1 MSETKM
7 TMTFKDCGVYGD
19 LWNFDVVKTY
29 DTEHDQEDSELKQVD
44 WGMRI
49 VEMDIVKVY
58 DIRRCT

>member
-1 MSETKM
+1 M

-19 LWNFDVVKTY
+19 LWNVDVVKSY
-29 DTEHDQEDSELKQVD
+29 NTEHDEEDGELKQID

-58 DIRRCT
+58 DIRRCK

>member
-1 MSETKM
+1 M

-19 LWNFDVVKTY
+19 LWNLDVVKSY
-29 DTEHDQEDSELKQVD
+29 DTEHDEEDGELKQID

-58 DIRRCT
+58 DIRRCK